1 MQDYSSKLLKQR
13 LQRVHVIVGVCAS
26 IFMYIS
32 VFFGIFAILLPY
44 IQTWEKPSRHFEVA
58 NIKNINYS
66 DMIDPIISNDDF
78 PKNNIIITLP
88 GYHNDPA
95 LKISHEFVKPIV
107 FNPNT
112 KEQLEDE
119 KDISELAWF
128 LNSMH
133 YGRPLQTFGYILFGL
148 VAVSV
153 MFLIIGGL
161 IQITIIKYKNK
172 GKNQQSKFSK
182 WHRKIFTWLFAPF
195 IIVTLTGAMM
205 NIGYSG
211 SSLMTYI
218 TSKGETSNIGVL
230 LAPILQ
236 PEKNQVERKNDNV
249 KMLAINELIKKAQKI
264 NPNINFEKIVLINWK
279 DSSARVEL
287 SGYNPKLPFLN
298 GVFNKPTVIL
308 SGIDGKL
315 IQNIKVLD
323 KHWSILFTDS
333 MYFLHLLFG
342 VDIFIRLLI
351 AIIMAI
357 CAISIGFAVMLFL
370 EKKAK
375 KFENNTIFYHWYG
388 KFCLASMIGVIPSTA
403 LIFLLQWLLP
413 FDLENRLIIQKG
425 LFFITWISTFTY
437 AFYELN
443 SYKSAK
449 NFLYLA
455 SMLFLL
461 TPLVHFISSGYWPSD
476 LINKNMHIILSVDIS
491 IFLIAIFLFIL
502 AIKLPKNRDEAK
514 KFFNV
519 KIYTKEQNEI

>member
-1 MQDYSSKLLKQR
+1 MQDYSSKLFKQR
-13 LQRVHVIVGVCAS
+13 LQRVHIIVGVCAS
-26 IFMYIS
+26 IFMYIA

-58 NIKNINYS
+58 NIKNIDYS
-66 DMIDPIISNDDF
+66 SMIDPIISDADF
-78 PKNNIIITLP
+78 PKNNIVITLP

-95 LKISHEFVKPIV
+95 LKISHQFVEPIV

-112 KEQLEDE
+112 KKQIKDE
-119 KDISELAWF
+119 EDISELAWF

-133 YGRPLQTFGYILFGL
+133 YGRPLKTFGYLLFGF

-161 IQITIIKYKNK
+161 IQVSIIKYKNK

-205 NIGYSG
+205 NIGYTG

-230 LAPILQ
+230 LAPVLE
-236 PEKNQVERKNDNV
+236 PEKKPIVRKNDNV
-249 KMLAINELIKKAQKI
+249 EMLKINELIKKAQKI

-308 SGIDGKL
+308 SGVDGKL

-323 KHWSILFTDS
+323 KHWSVLFTDS

-351 AIIMAI
+351 AIIMGI
-357 CAISIGFAVMLFL
+357 CAVAIGFGVMLFL

-375 KFENNTIFYHWYG
+375 KFENKTTFYHWYG
-388 KFCLASMIGVIPSTA
+388 KLCLASMIGVIPATGF
-403 LIFLLQWLLP
+403 IFLLQWLLP

-425 LFFITWISTFTY
+425 LFFISWIATFTY
-437 AFYELN
+437 AFYETN
-443 SYKSAK
+443 SYKTAK
-449 NFLYLA
+449 NFFYLA
-455 SMLFLL
+455 SILFLI
-461 TPLVHFISSGYWPSD
+461 TPIVHFISSGYWPID
-476 LINKNMHIILSVDIS
+476 LINNSMNIILCVDIAL
-491 IFLIAIFLFIL
+491 FLFGLALFIL
-502 AIKLPKNRDEAK
+502 AVKLPKNRANAK
-514 KFFNV
+514 KFFNAKV
-519 KIYTKEQNEI
+519 